1 MISPPEAFS
10 KVIEN
15 VARLPVVS
23 LPLKECLGRVLARA
37 IRADRDMP
45 PADRSAMDGYAAR
58 AADLAS
64 CPTTLR
70 LIGEVA
76 AGSPLRPRVR
86 PGTCVRI
93 LTGANVPPG
102 ADAVVMVER
111 TSAKDETVT
120 FRAAPKPGENI
131 LRRAENA
138 RKGEVLLPK
147 GTVLSASAIGAAAS
161 SGHARLKV
169 HGIPRVTVLCTG
181 AELRDAGDRVG
192 VHQERNSN
200 GPTLCAALAIW
211 GYRGCR
217 YATLADNLAVQ
228 TRRIRQAVSRYD
240 VVLVVGGVSVG
251 CYDYVSRAVEAA
263 GGKTLFHGV
272 AMKPGKPLLMARF
285 GRRAVL
291 FGLPGNPLS
300 AMVGFHEFVLPAL
313 RRMSGLAA
321 EACRP
326 AIYAPLAADL
336 THKGGT
342 QRHMPARIRWQPT
355 GAVIEPVESQ
365 SSADLV
371 AGGKADGT
379 ILLLPQP
386 KVLPAGTL
394 VEFRPW
400 RPLVI

>member
-1 MISPPEAFS
+1 
-10 KVIEN
+10 
-15 VARLPVVS
+15 
-23 LPLKECLGRVLARA
+23 
-37 IRADRDMP
+37 
-45 PADRSAMDGYAAR
+45 
-58 AADLAS
+58 
-64 CPTTLR
+64 
-70 LIGEVA
+70 
-76 AGSPLRPRVR
+76 
-86 PGTCVRI
+86 
-93 LTGANVPPG
+93 
-102 ADAVVMVER
+102 MVER
-111 TSAKDETVT
+111 TSAQEDRVT
-120 FRAAPKPGENI
+120 FQTAPKPGENI
-131 LRRAENA
+131 LRRGENA
-138 RKGEVLLPK
+138 RRGDVLLPE
-147 GTVLSASAIGAAAS
+147 GTALSASAIGAAAS
-161 SGHARLKV
+161 SGHARVKV
-169 HGIPRVTVLCTG
+169 YGIPRVTVLCTG
-181 AELRDAGDRVG
+181 AELRRVGERAG

-200 GPTLCAALAIW
+200 GPALCAALASW

-228 TRRIRQAVSRYD
+228 TRRIRQAMGRYD

-251 CYDYVSRAVEAA
+251 RYDYVSRAVEAA

-300 AMVGFHEFVLPAL
+300 AMVGFYEFVLPGL

-326 AIYAPLAADL
+326 AIYAPLAVDL

-342 QRHMPARIRWQPT
+342 PRHMPARIRWQPS

-400 RPLVI
+400 RPLP

>member
-1 MISPPEAFS
+1 MISPPEALAI
-10 KVIEN
+10 VMEN
-15 VARLPVVS
+15 VVPLPAVM
-23 LPLKECLGRVLARA
+23 LPLQESLGHVLARA
-37 IRADRDMP
+37 IRADRDLP
-45 PADRSAMDGYAAR
+45 SADRSAMDGYAVR
-58 AADLAS
+58 AADLVS
-64 CPTTLR
+64 CPSTLR

-102 ADAVVMVER
+102 ADAVVMVEQ
-111 TSAKDETVT
+111 TSVEEDRVT
-120 FRAAPKPGENI
+120 FHAAPKSGENI

-138 RKGEVLLPK
+138 RKAEVLLSE

-161 SGHARLKV
+161 SGHARVKV

-181 AELRDAGDRVG
+181 SELRRVG
-192 VHQERNSN
+192 DKVGAHQERNSN
-200 GPTLCAALAIW
+200 GPTLCAALASW

-217 YATLADNLAVQ
+217 YATLADNLGVQ
-228 TRRIRQAVSRYD
+228 TRRIRQAVGRYD

-251 CYDYVSRAVEAA
+251 RYDWVSRAVEAA

-285 GRRAVL
+285 AGGTVL

-313 RRMSGLAA
+313 RRLSGVAA
-321 EACRP
+321 ESCRP
-326 AIYAPLAADL
+326 AIYAPLSEDL
-336 THKGGT
+336 SHKGGT
-342 QRHMPARIRWQPT
+342 VRHMLARIRWQQS
-355 GAVIEPVESQ
+355 GAVVEPVKSL

-379 ILLLPQP
+379 IVLSPQV
-386 KVLPAGTL
+386 KTLPARAL

-400 RPLVI
+400 RPLP